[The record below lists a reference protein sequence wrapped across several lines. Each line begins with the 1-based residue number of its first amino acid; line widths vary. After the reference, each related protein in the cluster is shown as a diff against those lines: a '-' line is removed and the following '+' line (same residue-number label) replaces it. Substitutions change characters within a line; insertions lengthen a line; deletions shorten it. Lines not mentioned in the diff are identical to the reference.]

1 MRMQKMLTSFKI
13 ATATVAGA
21 VIGAA
26 AVQGL
31 HAQAKPKAYSVSEYQ
46 KMGELPPDYLTTI
59 RKEIEARHGR
69 NLYTVNGRVIPLAG
83 DAVGTNVAI
92 IEWNNVDD
100 AQAFYNSKAWSDWE
114 PAREKAQKT
123 LRRYIV
129 EAEK

>member
-1 MRMQKMLTSFKI
+1 MRIKKMRNSFKI
-13 ATATVAGA
+13 AIATFAGA
-21 VIGAA
+21 AIGAA

-46 KMGELPPDYLTTI
+46 KIGELPADYLTTI
-59 RKEIEARHGR
+59 RKEIDARHGR
-69 NLYTVNGRVIPLAG
+69 SLYTVNGRVIPLAG
-83 DAVGTNVAI
+83 DAIGTNVAI

-100 AQAFYNSKAWSDWE
+100 AQAFYNSKAWTDWDS
-114 PAREKAQKT
+114 AREKAQKT